1 MKKVWIGAGITILL
15 IIIANITAQK
25 LVPDR
30 AVPIRVFAACLCV
43 LIPSVIVLIILVGCT
58 FENVKERGPKGK
70 RDIKETLFLAFFTL
84 LFLASMIFLG
94 IRGTKAMKDI
104 ISGPIEQPIHRA
116 YVKDRRERQYKSYT
130 TNHYLICR
138 TYDEKNEQFEVRINE
153 SELDNVKTVMS
164 NAFDVYGLDGKY
176 VLSYY
181 ENLKILE
188 DFRLLEEASD

>member
-1 MKKVWIGAGITILL
+1 MKKAWIGAGITILL

-30 AVPIRVFAACLCV
+30 AVPISVFAGCLCL
-43 LIPSVIVLIILVGCT
+43 LIPSVIVLIILVGGT

-70 RDIKETLFLAFFTL
+70 RDIKGTLFLVFFTL
-84 LFLASMIFLG
+84 LFLASMVLFG
-94 IRGTKAMKDI
+94 VRGVKAMKDI
-104 ISGPIEQPIHRA
+104 VNGPIEQPIHRA

-138 TYDEKNEQFEVRINE
+138 TYDEKNEQFKVRINE
-153 SELDNVKTVMS
+153 NKLDNVKKVMS
-164 NAFDVYGLDGKY
+164 DAFDVYGLDGKY

-188 DFRLLEEASD
+188 VFRLLEDNPK